1 MTANDPVVI
10 LAAKR
15 TPIGDFQGSL
25 ASIKATELGSTAIK
39 GLFSDSSIEP
49 QRIDQVFMGCVLSA
63 GLGQAPA
70 RQASLGADL
79 PISATCTTINKMCG
93 SGMQTIIQ
101 AYDSLVSQQQNF
113 IVAGGMENMSQAPY
127 LLPKARA
134 GYRLGHQAALDH
146 LMHDGLEDAYNENQS
161 MGMLAEKCAQKY
173 RFSKQEQDTF
183 PSNHYP
189 RPMKQLKMATSKPK
203 LRLFA

>member
-79 PISATCTTINKMCG
+79 PSA
-93 SGMQTIIQ
+93 QL
-101 AYDSLVSQQQNF
+101 A
-113 IVAGGMENMSQAPY
+113 
-127 LLPKARA
+127 LLSTKC
-134 GYRLGHQAALDH
+134 AALECK
-146 LMHDGLEDAYNENQS
+146 LSFRLTIAL
-161 MGMLAEKCAQKY
+161 LAN
-173 RFSKQEQDTF
+173 SKTLSW
-183 PSNHYP
+183 PVAW
-189 RPMKQLKMATSKPK
+189 KT
-203 LRLFA
+203 